1 MKKICVM
8 IPSFNEERTLGQII
22 RELKTRGLTVYVVD
36 DGSTDGTAV
45 IAKKEGAILVRHQK
59 NMGKG
64 AAMRTGFGRVLES
77 DFEAVLVMDADGQ
90 HTIEDVD
97 RFIAEENYMGADMI
111 IGNRM
116 FDTSRM
122 PAHRAITNR
131 FMSSM
136 ISRISG
142 QYVPD
147 TQCGFRLIRRE
158 VLRTI
163 RLESSNY
170 EIESEMILKAARA
183 HFTIES
189 LPIKTVY
196 EDERS
201 KINPIVDTLR
211 FIALMAKTLCGR

>member
-1 MKKICVM
+1 MKICIL
-8 IPSFNEERTLGQII
+8 IPSFNEARTIGQII
-22 RELKTRGLTVYVVD
+22 KDLKTRSLTVYVVD
-36 DGSTDGTAV
+36 DGSTDATAD
-45 IAKKEGAILVRHQK
+45 ISRREGAILIQNPK

-64 AAMRTGFGRVLES
+64 AALRNGFSRILKD
-77 DFEAVLVMDADGQ
+77 DFDAVLVMDGDGQ
-90 HTIEDVD
+90 HTIEDAD

-116 FDTSRM
+116 LDTSSM
-122 PAHRAITNR
+122 PNHRAITNR
-131 FMSSM
+131 FMSGM

-147 TQCGFRLIRRE
+147 TQCGFRLIKRK
-158 VLRTI
+158 VLQNI

-183 HFTIES
+183 HFNIES

-196 EDERS
+196 RDERS
-201 KINPIVDTLR
+201 KINPVTDTIR
-211 FIALMAKTLCGR
+211 FIILMSKILCGR